1 MRNPLFRV
9 RLIPAFLLLISIGAF
24 VFSPPVQANAPSG
37 WAEDGLIKFR
47 VFRNDAPLGVVMLR
61 FNINKD
67 KYIVDTQTLFDYK
80 IGPFTLYYYALRAR
94 DEWNG
99 TLLLKA
105 RGMVNDDGEIF
116 RVEGESEPNGFRFS
130 GGEGVQLA
138 PLDASVPSTYWNTAL
153 TRASKLID
161 LQYGKLRKI
170 TMTKTGSETILSEG
184 KEIEAVR
191 YEMRGELDLDIWY
204 DKRGEWAKMT
214 FTVNESDFEYVRVVP
229 RAGDEVRFLDLESV
243 KDVGSEEIRNVLK
256 ELE

>member
-1 MRNPLFRV
+1 MRNSMFRV
-9 RLIPAFLLLISIGAF
+9 RLISALLLIVTFGAF
-24 VFSPPVQANAPSG
+24 VSSSPARANAPSG

-47 VFRNDAPLGVVMLR
+47 VFRNDSPLGVVMLR

-67 KYIVDTQTLFDYK
+67 KYIVDTQTLLDYR
-80 IGPFTLYYYALRAR
+80 IGPFSLYYYALRAR

-99 TLLLKA
+99 TLLLTA
-105 RGMVNDDGEIF
+105 RGIVNDDGEIF
-116 RVEGESEPNGFRFS
+116 KVEGKSEPNGFRFS

-138 PLDASVPSTYWNTAL
+138 PLGASVPSTYWNNAL

-161 LQYGKLRKI
+161 LQYGRLRKI
-170 TMTKTGSETILSEG
+170 TMTKTGPETILSEG
-184 KEIEAVR
+184 REIEAVR

-214 FTVNESDFEYVRVVP
+214 FTVDEADFEYVRIVP
-229 RAGDEVRFLDLESV
+229 RAGDEARFLDLESIN
-243 KDVGSEEIRNVLK
+243 DVGSEEIRNVLK